1 MRKKIIRNA
10 YIFLSGMFVIL
21 TIIFASTLNAAA
33 APTPERTKIYLN
45 VGHRYTIDT
54 GKTIYSSD
62 FLTAN
67 WYSSDP
73 SKLRI
78 VGDNYAKDEC
88 DVIASQSSEGNTVV
102 ITVEFEY
109 DQGDV
114 GLDLGRGVLTYYFV
128 IQGDPPETVSLP
140 EYSEVISGSSITLTP
155 TVKPVGS
162 EKACE
167 WSSSDTSVATVS
179 SKGVVKGVSKGT
191 AVITAKTINGLT
203 ASCTVKVR
211 PVNMCGNELEWDF
224 TDGVLTISGTG
235 DMYDYD
241 YEPPWSQYNDEITK
255 IVVEEGVTGIG
266 RNAFAGTAAEDVS
279 LPDSLVS
286 VRNDAFT
293 SCSALKKIDIPK
305 NVRSIEGD
313 PFSALSLESI
323 SVSPENNN
331 FAAFDGILYNKDMT
345 TLIRY
350 PSGRKGDTFIVPDHV
365 EKIAFSAFYLTE
377 LKELYIPCSVYKID
391 YYGLS
396 TSRLTVYGTEGSAAE
411 HAVNDYVSYGFEM
424 YFKPASEFDRTM
436 VRVADAYGKSGSV
449 VYVPVVLSKNKGFS
463 DLNIEIK
470 YDPSVLSVVSID
482 DEDIGALFTCG
493 PVNNSG
499 ILNMSWDSAD
509 SVMYNGTV
517 AVIGFRIISDDFK
530 NRTPIGVSFYKGL
543 NSDYSDGDDVNFTI
557 DFKPLKLCYMNG
569 SIAETALGSKINI
582 SRIDLDGKISFTA
595 DLSSGENISGTVA
608 AALYDTDG
616 KLCAIKLLDASEK
629 LDIEFSSITNA
640 DHVSVMWFGS
650 LDKMDPVTEARI
662 IEL

>member
-1 MRKKIIRNA
+1 MKKNIIKNA
-10 YIFLSGMFVIL
+10 CIFISGTFIIL
-21 TIIFASTLNAAA
+21 TFILASALNVAA

-45 VGHRYTIDT
+45 VGDRYTIDT
-54 GKTIYSSD
+54 GKTIYNSD

-67 WYSSDP
+67 WYSSNP
-73 SKLRI
+73 SMLRI

-102 ITVEFEY
+102 ITVEFQY

-114 GLDLGRGVLTYYFV
+114 GLDLGKGVLTYYFV
-128 IQGDPPETVSLP
+128 IQGDPPESVSLP
-140 EYSEVISGSSITLTP
+140 EHSEVTCGSSITLTP
-155 TVKPVGS
+155 DIKPVGA

-167 WSSSDTSVATVS
+167 WSSSDTTVATVS
-179 SKGVVKGVSKGT
+179 SKGVVKGISKGT
-191 AVITAKTINGLT
+191 AVITAKTSNNLT

-211 PVNMCGNELEWDF
+211 SANICGDDLEWGL
-224 TDGVLTISGTG
+224 TDGVLTISGSG

-255 IVVEEGVTGIG
+255 IVVEEGITGIG
-266 RNAFAGTAAEDVS
+266 RNAFAGTAAEDVD

-305 NVRSIEGD
+305 NVQSIEGD

-323 SVSPENNN
+323 SVNPENIY
-331 FAAFDGILYNKDMT
+331 FSAFDSILYDKNMT

-350 PSGRKGDTFIVPDHV
+350 PSGRKGDIFIIPEHV

-377 LKELYIPCSVYKID
+377 LKELYIPCSVNEIE

-396 TSRLTVYGTEGSAAE
+396 TSGLTVYGTEGSAAE
-411 HAVNDYVSYGFEM
+411 QAVNDYVSYGFEM
-424 YFKPASEFDRTM
+424 YFKPLSDFDQTI
-436 VRVADAYGKSGSV
+436 VRVSDAYGKSGSV
-449 VYVPVVLSKNKGFS
+449 VYVPVELSGNTGFS

-482 DEDIGALFTCG
+482 GEDIGALFTCG
-493 PVNNSG
+493 PVTDSG

-509 SVMYNGTV
+509 EVYYNGTI

-530 NRTPIGVSFYKGL
+530 NRTPIGVSFYKGI
-543 NSDYSDGDDVNFTI
+543 NSDYSDGYDVNFTI

-569 SIAETALGSKINI
+569 SVAETTLGNKINI
-582 SRIDLDGKISFTA
+582 SNIDLNGKISFTA
-595 DLSSGENISGTVA
+595 ALSSGEDISGTVA

-616 KLCAIKLLDASEK
+616 KLRAVKLLDASEE
-629 LDIEFSSITNA
+629 LNIEFDSIPDA

-650 LDKMDPVTEARI
+650 LEKMDPVTKARI
-662 IEL
+662 IDL